1 MQEYFGFV
9 LYLSSTDNEALI
21 PIITRL
27 QREYCEKP
35 PFEPHLSIYHSVKMT
50 SLEDTIAAVTKATK
64 NIKSFTVESEGFGFQ
79 NIWSRILYINIKPN
93 PILESIRKDIGNE
106 LGDKENRVFTPH
118 ISLMYKD
125 ELAAT
130 DRAKI
135 ISNLDLPATYTISG
149 IQIVSPGS
157 SNDDWRDYS
166 KWKVLHSLA
175 FSKE

>member
-1 MQEYFGFV
+1 MQDYFGFV
-9 LYLSSTDNEALI
+9 LYLSSTDNKVLL
-21 PIITRL
+21 PIITHL
-27 QREYCEKP
+27 QSKYCKKP

-50 SLEDTIAAVTKATK
+50 SLADTIEAVSKATK

-93 PILESIRKDIGNE
+93 PILESIRKNIGNE
-106 LGDKENRVFTPH
+106 LGDKENKVFTPH

-125 ELAAT
+125 ELT
-130 DRAKI
+130 VTERAKI
-135 ISNLDLPATYTISG
+135 ISNLDLPTTYTIHG

-157 SNDDWRDYS
+157 YNDDWGDYS